1 MDVINEDMPTLRNLE
16 RGNLYRN
23 YIWREVRITMMLM
36 MMIDDNDND
45 NDNDDDDDDTN
56 EYTNDDC
63 RLAVSAPPGCGR
75 RAMTWW

>member
-1 MDVINEDMPTLRNLE
+1 MSACIQTRGYFKVDVINEDMPTLRNLE

-23 YIWREVRITMMLM
+23 YIWREVRIIMMLM
-36 MMIDDNDND
+36 MMIDDND
-45 NDNDDDDDDTN
+45 DDTN
-56 EYTNDDC
+56 DDG

>member
-23 YIWREVRITMMLM
+23 YIWREVRIIMMLM

-45 NDNDDDDDDTN
+45 NDDDDDTN
-56 EYTNDDC
+56 DDTNDDG
-63 RLAVSAPPGCGR
+63 RLAVSAPRGCGR